1 MATPAVPT
9 PNRLRELRQALDVT
23 QEALAERAGVTVAT
37 VRAIETGKHP
47 PSLKTALAI
56 KQALGAGSLGAVFPE
71 VDGDE

>member
-1 MATPAVPT
+1 
-9 PNRLRELRQALDVT
+9 
-23 QEALAERAGVTVAT
+23 VTVAT